1 MKKFAMT
8 DFQNQRGFTLIELL
22 VVIIIIG
29 TLAAAALPP
38 FLNPG
43 KTNALKKLVDL
54 TSAQE
59 VVLDKEQMNDFVS
72 ILKEL
77 SSSQSE
83 ETCLPGSALASD
95 PFYGALVS
103 QKAKAIPQET
113 R

>member
-1 MKKFAMT
+1 MSKF
-8 DFQNQRGFTLIELL
+8 QLLRELCA
-22 VVIIIIG
+22 IHAPSG
-29 TLAAAALPP
+29 DESALTS

-43 KTNALKKLVDL
+43 NMNSLKKLVDL

-59 VVLDKEQMNDFVS
+59 VVLDKEQMDAFVG

-77 SSSQSE
+77 SSSQGK
-83 ETCLPGSALASD
+83 ETCLVGSALASD

-103 QKAKAIPQET
+103 QKEISIPQET

>member
-1 MKKFAMT
+1 MKNT
-8 DFQNQRGFTLIELL
+8 QRVQFQNQNGFTLIELL
-22 VVIIIIG
+22 VVIIII
-29 TLAAAALPP
+29 TMASSALTS

-43 KTNALKKLVDL
+43 NMNSLKKLVDL

-59 VVLDKEQMNDFVS
+59 VVLDKEQMDAFVG

-77 SSSQSE
+77 SSSQGK
-83 ETCLPGSALASD
+83 ETCLVGSALASD

-103 QKAKAIPQET
+103 QKEISIPQET